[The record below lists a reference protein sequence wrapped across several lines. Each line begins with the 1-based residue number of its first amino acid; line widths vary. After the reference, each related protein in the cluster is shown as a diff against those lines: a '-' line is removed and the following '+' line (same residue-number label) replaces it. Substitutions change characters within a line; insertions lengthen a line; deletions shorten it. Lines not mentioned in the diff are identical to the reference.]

1 MTSREEI
8 SNEKRSLFWIGK
20 HGSAHRTESKATPYN
35 KRKELRRTAA
45 ITNSAGMLWFLIA
58 QAH

>member
-1 MTSREEI
+1 MSEFNFTNYVLAIKSAGFI
-8 SNEKRSLFWIGK
+8 SEKLI
-20 HGSAHRTESKATPYN
+20 KATPYN

>member
-1 MTSREEI
+1 MNKTAVLYKSYY
-8 SNEKRSLFWIGK
+8 G
-20 HGSAHRTESKATPYN
+20 TTKATPYN